1 MESEQSQNFNERLS
15 QWVANQG
22 FWFQIR
28 YSMTGSGTAG
38 TAMFHLLRLG
48 FRLLIFLLII
58 AVGGWIYLLRM
69 TDSAK
74 FSDGI
79 KEDIKS
85 GLFASEAELKGFSHG
100 QGELTINRLTCQG
113 GNETFFT
120 ALEVRNIRCK
130 MGLLDK
136 IVGKW
141 DAGVVAISR
150 LDMELRAGADDAESA
165 QMLAKALFNVPQKV
179 LVNTIDVAD
188 ASLQWGYS
196 ERTRG
201 SIENSKLKI
210 QRQGGGWKM
219 SFKGGKFSQNW
230 FRRLE
235 IVNLVVTCGAEG
247 VTFEKAELRGGGGSV
262 DFSGLKVI
270 GGERPMIQGNVKIRS
285 LGLAIILPAALRNFI
300 DGSISGNF
308 KISGSTNSPEGI
320 GFEGA
325 TTHEGQDTLTLRDRI
340 YLLKALSGVDY
351 VRNYHRVDFKEG
363 SLHIKTTAGGMD
375 LTDVKLKAGELF
387 TLAGKMSVRLPTPEE
402 TKAATEKNAKAGS
415 AAPVFDGEDPV
426 LDDMGVKQTD
436 DRDFTLRRA
445 AREAKRAK
453 DGGQRND
460 SGPLSERLQL
470 SFDSRQLEA
479 QASERLAKTLQYEGQ
494 FDISIPPDAFDTAPK
509 LLARYPVDD
518 ETHRI
523 SMSVPIQGSL
533 YEITLKQ
540 GEDIYKLREGGTR

>member
-1 MESEQSQNFNERLS
+1 MESEQSQNFNDRLS

-28 YSMTGSGTAG
+28 YSMAGSGTAG

-48 FRLLIFLLII
+48 SRLLVFLLIL

-69 TDSAK
+69 TDSVK

-79 KEDIKS
+79 RENLKS
-85 GLFASEAELKGFSHG
+85 GLFASEAELKGFAHS

-120 ALEVRNIRCK
+120 ALEARNIRCK
-130 MGLLDK
+130 MGLLDGVK
-136 IVGKW
+136 GKW
-141 DAGVVAISR
+141 DTGAVTISH

-165 QMLAKALFNVPQKV
+165 RMLSKALFNVPEKV
-179 LVNTIDVAD
+179 LVNTIDVVD

-201 SIENSKLKI
+201 SIENSEVKI

-230 FRRLE
+230 FRRLD
-235 IVNLVVTCGAEG
+235 IVQMVVVCDAEG
-247 VTFEKAELRGGGGSV
+247 LTFEKAELRGSNGSV
-262 DFSGLKVI
+262 DFSGLKVT
-270 GGERPMIQGNVKIRS
+270 GGERPLIHGNVTIRN
-285 LGLAIILPAALRNFI
+285 LALASILPAALRNFV

-308 KISGSTNSPEGI
+308 KISGSTNSPEGV
-320 GFEGA
+320 GFEGL
-325 TTHEGQDTLTLRDRI
+325 TTLDGQDTLTLRDRI
-340 YLLKALSGVDY
+340 YLLKTLSGVDY
-351 VRNYHRVDFKEG
+351 VRNYHRVDFNEG
-363 SLHIKTTAGGMD
+363 SLHIKTTAGGMV

-387 TLAGKMSVRLPTPEE
+387 TLAGNMNVRLPTPEE
-402 TKAATEKNAKAGS
+402 TKAAAEKNAKSGG
-415 AAPVFDGEDPV
+415 APVFDGEDPV
-426 LDDMGVKQTD
+426 LEEVGVKKAG

-453 DGGQRND
+453 DGEGQQNGP
-460 SGPLSERLQL
+460 GPLSERLQL
-470 SFDSRQLEA
+470 DFDSRQLQL
-479 QASERLAKTLQYEGQ
+479 QASERLAKTLHYEGS

-509 LLARYPVDD
+509 LQAHYPVDNH
-518 ETHRI
+518 TQRI
-523 SMSVPIQGSL
+523 PMNVPIQGGI

-540 GEDIYKLREGGTR
+540 GEDIYQLREGGAR